1 MALYVGGQ
9 KYNLILNGIAYL
21 INAFPSLSNIDDIIL
36 LSSDGYMLTD
46 VEGFSLA
53 PQSTSPIV
61 IEGEQLT
68 TSEDYILKDLNGF
81 YLTLKESE

>member
-1 MALYVGGQ
+1 MALYVNSQ
-9 KYNLILNGIAYL
+9 KWNLRLNGITYL
-21 INAFPSLSNIDDIIL
+21 INAFPSLSNISDIIL

-46 VEGFSLA
+46 VEGFSL
-53 PQSTSPIV
+53 TSQPTVPIV

-68 TSEDYILKDLNGF
+68 TSEDYILKDSNGF